1 MTDPTTPTE
10 PTAPTAPTGP
20 TGPTGPADSG
30 PPDDA
35 PVVRLSGPWLLLT
48 CDLETV
54 AGQGESIRGRGGVVR
69 RMQGSAIRTQ
79 AGLHTEFARALQF
92 PAYFGH
98 NWAALE
104 DCLTDLE
111 WLPAPA
117 YLLVIEDAE
126 QVLIDEPIERTGL
139 FGDLLIGAAKAWAT
153 PVADGE
159 WWDRL
164 GVAFHVVLLTADD
177 DAAEC
182 VHERWAEAGVTLSR
196 V

>member
-1 MTDPTTPTE
+1 MTDPTP
-10 PTAPTAPTGP
+10 PNG
-20 TGPTGPADSG
+20 
-30 PPDDA
+30 PDDA

-48 CDLETV
+48 RDPETV
-54 AGQGESIRGRGGVVR
+54 VGQGESVRRRGGVVR
-69 RMQGSAIRTQ
+69 RLQGTAMRTQ
-79 AGLHTEFARALQF
+79 AGLHAEFARELQF
-92 PAYFGH
+92 PTYFGH

-117 YLLVIEDAE
+117 YLVVIEDAD

-139 FGDLLIGAAKAWAT
+139 FGDLLIGAARAWAT

-164 GVAFHVVLLTADD
+164 GVAFHVVLLPADS
-177 DAAEC
+177 ACEMC
-182 VHERWAEAGVTLSR
+182 VIDRWGEAGVHVEL